1 MVVRPTLQPAGSCN
15 SKVLVLLQQL
25 RGQLY
30 VGYICLKVE
39 LYSNQSCGPSAPQ
52 HSTWWRRKLRLINQ
66 SQYSEEKIPVTCTS
80 VEFYI
85 NLSSCCDAWKP
96 EVCFTC
102 RILYESVKLCEIR
115 RTAWRYLSIY
125 LSVCLSVCLYL
136 SIYLSVC
143 LSVCLSLSIYLSVCL
158 SVFLSISCLSVC
170 LIYLSVYLSFCLSVC
185 LSIYLCLSGYLSVR
199 LSVCP
204 SVCEFTVLTNRLLLA
219 WFVIHRYIIYNN

>member
-115 RTAWRYLSIY
+115 RTAWRYLSI
-125 LSVCLSVCLYL
+125 C
-136 SIYLSVC
+136 LSVC

-158 SVFLSISCLSVC
+158 SICLSVYQLSVC
-170 LIYLSVYLSFCLSVC
+170 LSYLSICLSVCLSVC
-185 LSIYLCLSGYLSVR
+185 LSIYLCLSGYLSVH
-199 LSVCP
+199 LSVY
-204 SVCEFTVLTNRLLLA
+204 EFTVLTNRLLLA